1 MELEGQLRVQPTPLL
16 QMTLETAIS
25 ALSRNRHHMLYS
37 VENTLKHG
45 VKFFFLPHR
54 FIGMKFKEV
63 RFEDSLFEDCYFEDV
78 TSSETFFEN
87 CTIIST
93 VFYNTGNEILA
104 TVSSLSLG
112 TILSDSGGKDDRNLC
127 LCVLGKLIMSKKKKK
142 RWCMWNGTSGCS
154 PCF

>member
-1 MELEGQLRVQPTPLL
+1 
-16 QMTLETAIS
+16 
-25 ALSRNRHHMLYS
+25 MLYS

-93 VFYNTGNEILA
+93 VFYNTGNGILA

-127 LCVLGKLIMSKKKKK
+127 LCVLGNKIEYVKKKKK
-142 RWCMWNGTSGCS
+142 KSDACVMGLQAALPVFNHMASGFTGC
-154 PCF
+154 CTGHGKVCAQTLAG